1 MALPYRD
8 LLTYCQ
14 SQNAWLRETTE
25 ALVRLQSPSH
35 DKAAVDRCG
44 NELERRLTDLGA
56 SVERLLQDTRGDHLR
71 AHWKGGRDKGKG
83 TREKAKGIR
92 EKAEGQILL

>member
-14 SQNAWLRETTE
+14 SQNAWLRETIE
-25 ALVRLQSPSH
+25 ALVRLESPSH

-44 NELERRLTDLGA
+44 DELERRLTNMGA
-56 SVERLLQDTRGDHLR
+56 IVERLRQSTRGDHVR
-71 AHWKGGRDKGKG
+71 ADWKG
-83 TREKAKGIR
+83 TREKGQGKR
-92 EKAEGQILL
+92 E